1 IFKDATLFFSRK
13 TPNIAMVI
21 PAMDHIDTHLA
32 TAATSSSYSV
42 AIKAAL
48 AIGKRMLNRYYS
60 KTDHSEVFRIA
71 MILHP
76 RHKLKYFEDAGW
88 EDDWIDKA

>member
-1 IFKDATLFFSRK
+1 KDATLFFSRK

-32 TAATSSSYSV
+32 TAATSSTYSV

-48 AIGKRMLNRYYS
+48 TIGKRTLNRYYS
-60 KTDHSEVFRIA
+60 KTDHSKVFRIA
-71 MILHP
+71 MGMSNHRL
-76 RHKLKYFEDAGW
+76 LSLSTL
-88 EDDWIDKA
+88 